1 VLKNSKKEKKPH
13 RRKKSGGKLKRE
25 LGGIALMLVSLF
37 LVGAIL
43 SFDAADVDVFS
54 SLEWYDI
61 LGNGAR
67 EAVASIHSPF
77 GLLGARL
84 SSFFVSSFLGYPS
97 LLLFSAIFF
106 LGVWSFFRSRSLKKA
121 LLFFLYSTLLSL
133 DFSAMA
139 GMTSTPYSDFWSG
152 AIGRMNAEL
161 VTNVLGPVGG
171 GCCSL

>member
-1 VLKNSKKEKKPH
+1 MFSAVLSGMTFWATGLG
-13 RRKKSGGKLKRE
+13 RRL
-25 LGGIALMLVSLF
+25 LP
-37 LVGAIL
+37 
-43 SFDAADVDVFS
+43 
-54 SLEWYDI
+54 
-61 LGNGAR
+61 
-67 EAVASIHSPF
+67 SIRLF

-106 LGVWSFFRSRSLKKA
+106 WGLELFRSRSLKKA

-171 GCCSL
+171 